1 MDNYLDLGSES
12 ETYIQ
17 NKGQYQTSINGK
29 VVDNTKWKVAYD
41 GDELDLEAKRNNE
54 AVYMKLNN
62 EDIMKLLEVPSYHKP
77 IRERLEFDLQPE
89 NKIDIRPI
97 IMEELRQISGPKQ
110 SNQPKHIKKPK
121 KARKTKKAK
130 KASKSSRG
138 ESKNKKHSRSK
149 SKKHSRSKHK
159 SKHKSN
165 NKEEHHKV
173 SAVTPDYLKTIY

>member
-1 MDNYLDLGSES
+1 MENYLDLGSES

-97 IMEELRQISGPKQ
+97 IMEELRQISGPNQ
-110 SNQPKHIKKPK
+110 SKHIKKPK
-121 KARKTKKAK
+121 KVRKTKKAK

-138 ESKNKKHSRSK
+138 ESKSKSKRK
-149 SKKHSRSKHK
+149 SKKHSRSKNK
-159 SKHKSN
+159 SKS
-165 NKEEHHKV
+165 KEEHHKV

>member
-1 MDNYLDLGSES
+1 MENYLDLGSES

-110 SNQPKHIKKPK
+110 SKQSNQPKHIKKPK

-130 KASKSSRG
+130 KDSKSSRG
-138 ESKNKKHSRSK
+138 KSKSKSK
-149 SKKHSRSKHK
+149 SKKHSRSKHHSR
-159 SKHKSN
+159 SKN
-165 NKEEHHKV
+165 EHHKV
-173 SAVTPDYLKTIY
+173 STVTPDYLKTIY

>member
-1 MDNYLDLGSES
+1 MENYLDLGSES

-17 NKGQYQTSINGK
+17 NKGQYQTSINGN
-29 VVDNTKWKVAYD
+29 VVDNTKWNVVYD

-97 IMEELRQISGPKQ
+97 IMEELRQISGPNHPNQSKQ
-110 SNQPKHIKKPK
+110 SKQSKHIAKKPK

-130 KASKSSRG
+130 KDSKSSRG
-138 ESKNKKHSRSK
+138 KSK
-149 SKKHSRSKHK
+149 SKKHSRSK
-159 SKHKSN
+159 SKHHSRSKH
-165 NKEEHHKV
+165 EHHKV
-173 SAVTPDYLKTIY
+173 STVTPDFLKTIY

>member
-1 MDNYLDLGSES
+1 MENYLDLGSES

-110 SNQPKHIKKPK
+110 SKQSNQPKHIKKPK

-130 KASKSSRG
+130 KDSKSSRG
-138 ESKNKKHSRSK
+138 KSKSKSKKHSG
-149 SKKHSRSKHK
+149 SKKHSRSKHHSR
-159 SKHKSN
+159 SKN
-165 NKEEHHKV
+165 EHHKV
-173 SAVTPDYLKTIY
+173 STVTPDYLKTIY

>member
-1 MDNYLDLGSES
+1 MENYLDLGSES

-110 SNQPKHIKKPK
+110 SKQSNQPKHIKKPK

-130 KASKSSRG
+130 KDSKSSRG
-138 ESKNKKHSRSK
+138 KTKSKSK
-149 SKKHSRSKHK
+149 SKKHSRSKNK
-159 SKHKSN
+159 SKS
-165 NKEEHHKV
+165 KEEHHKV

>member
-1 MDNYLDLGSES
+1 MES
-12 ETYIQ
+12 YIQ
-17 NKGQYQTSINGK
+17 NKGQYQTSINGD
-29 VVDNTKWKVAYD
+29 VIDNTNWNVVYD

-62 EDIMKLLEVPSYHKP
+62 DDIMKLLEVPSYHKP

-110 SNQPKHIKKPK
+110 SKHPKHPKHINKAKKV
-121 KARKTKKAK
+121 RKTKKAK

-138 ESKNKKHSRSK
+138 ESKSKSKSK
-149 SKKHSRSKHK
+149 SKKHSR